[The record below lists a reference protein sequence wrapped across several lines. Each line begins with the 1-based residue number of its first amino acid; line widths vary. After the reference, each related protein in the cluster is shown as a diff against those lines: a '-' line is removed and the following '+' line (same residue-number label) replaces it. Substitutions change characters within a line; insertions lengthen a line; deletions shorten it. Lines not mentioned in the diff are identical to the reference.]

1 MRYSSFVIRLWQRE
15 DDADPDGS
23 IHGRIEHVQSDA
35 VSTIS
40 CLDDVTAF
48 LLLFLGTL
56 PEPEETRLDE

>member
-15 DDADPDGS
+15 DGEDPDGG

-35 VSTIS
+35 VTTIS

-48 LLLFLGTL
+48 LLLFLDTL
-56 PEPEETRLDE
+56 PEPDEARSDE